1 MRQQRTIYFN
11 DARHYYLFAFEP
23 PMALEDAWVPVDEV
37 SGTGV
42 DTFAYGVERGDGLF
56 YPSRVGMMFGAD
68 IQPFE
73 QAAYWR
79 TWHNMQSLIER
90 GLDPLTVLI
99 DRAHDHSMDFWASL
113 RMAAYGNMDPA
124 HRLADGGGGLAHAEV
139 RAHILQVVEE
149 LATEYETDGVE
160 LDFALPGGG
169 PRILREE
176 DVEATTPILTDYVE
190 QLAERVR
197 GQRSGVVGARVLPT
211 EEMNLAQGLDV
222 RTWLERGLVDF
233 LVPIRYGYMILDG
246 DMPID
251 WLVEAAHAAD
261 AAVYGTLQPY
271 VADES
276 VGAERVCPSPAQ
288 LRAAAMNLLDRGCD
302 GLYAWFMPW
311 PLGDQER
318 SALSELGSRD
328 LMQEKDKHYVLARRA
343 AGEENQYS
351 VALPV
356 EIAADDREQH
366 TIPFYLAD
374 DAQEGRVSQ
383 VLLRI
388 RIVDLVSDDRL
399 EIALNGQSLQG
410 EICRREFGYKV
421 VPYQGIWLIFDL
433 QRVRPQQGANRL
445 EIALVERPD
454 DLVSPL
460 RVADVEVEVKY
471 HPLPTSSKR
480 GI

>member
-23 PMALEDAWVPVDEV
+23 PMALEDAWVPIDEV
-37 SGTGV
+37 AGTGV

-68 IQPFE
+68 IQPFD

-99 DRAHDHSMDFWASL
+99 DRAHDREMDFWASL

-124 HRLADGGGGLAHAEV
+124 HKLADGGGGLAHAEV

-149 LATEYETDGVE
+149 LATEYETDGIE
-160 LDFALPGGG
+160 LDFALPGGT

-211 EEMNLAQGLDV
+211 EEMNRAQGLDV

-233 LVPIRYGYMILDG
+233 LVPMRYGYMILDG

-261 AAVYGTLQPY
+261 AAVYGSLQPY
-271 VADES
+271 VSDES
-276 VGAERVCPSPAQ
+276 VGAERVWPAPAH
-288 LRAAAMNLLDRGCD
+288 LRAAATSLLDRGCD
-302 GLYAWFMPW
+302 GLYAWFMRW
-311 PLGDQER
+311 PLEDRER
-318 SALSELGSRD
+318 SALSELGRPGADAGEGQTLRASAAVSGYGKSVPGSAAGGDRSRRPGATYHS
-328 LMQEKDKHYVLARRA
+328 LLLGRRCARRPRQSGA
-343 AGEENQYS
+343 
-351 VALPV
+351 
-356 EIAADDREQH
+356 
-366 TIPFYLAD
+366 LAD
-374 DAQEGRVSQ
+374 QDRRSGLGRPLGDRAQRPV
-383 VLLRI
+383 
-388 RIVDLVSDDRL
+388 
-399 EIALNGQSLQG
+399 AT
-410 EICRREFGYKV
+410 RRDM
-421 VPYQGIWLIFDL
+421 PA
-433 QRVRPQQGANRL
+433 RVRL
-445 EIALVERPD
+445 
-454 DLVSPL
+454 
-460 RVADVEVEVKY
+460 
-471 HPLPTSSKR
+471 
-480 GI
+480 

>member
-1 MRQQRTIYFN
+1 
-11 DARHYYLFAFEP
+11 
-23 PMALEDAWVPVDEV
+23 
-37 SGTGV
+37 
-42 DTFAYGVERGDGLF
+42 
-56 YPSRVGMMFGAD
+56 MFGAD

-99 DRAHDHSMDFWASL
+99 DRAHDHNMDFWASL

-139 RAHILQVVEE
+139 REHILQVVEE

-160 LDFALPGGG
+160 LDFALPGGA

-251 WLVEAAHAAD
+251 WLVEAAHAPD

-271 VADES
+271 VSDES
-276 VGAERVCPSPAQ
+276 VGAERVCPTPAQ

-311 PLGDQER
+311 PLGDRER
-318 SALSELGSRD
+318 SALSELGSRESD
-328 LMQEKDKHYVLARRA
+328 AGRRTSTTCWR
-343 AGEENQYS
+343 G
-351 VALPV
+351 
-356 EIAADDREQH
+356 
-366 TIPFYLAD
+366 
-374 DAQEGRVSQ
+374 G
-383 VLLRI
+383 
-388 RIVDLVSDDRL
+388 
-399 EIALNGQSLQG
+399 
-410 EICRREFGYKV
+410 
-421 VPYQGIWLIFDL
+421 
-433 QRVRPQQGANRL
+433 QRVRKTSTRWRCRWRSQPTTGRNMPSPFTWRRCARKSGA
-445 EIALVERPD
+445 
-454 DLVSPL
+454 
-460 RVADVEVEVKY
+460 VADQDRRFGLGR
-471 HPLPTSSKR
+471 PLGDCAQRPIAAR
-480 GI
+480 GDMPPRVRL

>member
-23 PMALEDAWVPVDEV
+23 PMALEDAWVPIDEV
-37 SGTGV
+37 AGTGV

-68 IQPFE
+68 IQPFD

-99 DRAHDHSMDFWASL
+99 DRAHDREMDFWASL

-124 HRLADGGGGLAHAEV
+124 HKLADGGGGLAHAEV

-149 LATEYETDGVE
+149 LATEYETDGIE
-160 LDFALPGGG
+160 LDFALPGGT

-211 EEMNLAQGLDV
+211 EEMNRAQGLDV

-233 LVPIRYGYMILDG
+233 LVPMRYGYMILDG

-261 AAVYGTLQPY
+261 AAVYGSLQPY
-271 VADES
+271 VSDEWGRAGLALS
-276 VGAERVCPSPAQ
+276 CPPSGGGDEPVGPGLRRAVRVVYALALRRPGAQRAERVGRPRPDAGEGQ
-288 LRAAAMNLLDRGCD
+288 ALRAGAAVSGCGKSVPGGAAGGDRSRRPGATYHSLLLGRRCARRPRQSGALADQDRRS
-302 GLYAWFMPW
+302 GLGR
-311 PLGDQER
+311 PLGD
-318 SALSELGSRD
+318 RD
-328 LMQEKDKHYVLARRA
+328 QRPVAARGDMPA
-343 AGEENQYS
+343 
-351 VALPV
+351 
-356 EIAADDREQH
+356 
-366 TIPFYLAD
+366 
-374 DAQEGRVSQ
+374 
-383 VLLRI
+383 
-388 RIVDLVSDDRL
+388 
-399 EIALNGQSLQG
+399 
-410 EICRREFGYKV
+410 
-421 VPYQGIWLIFDL
+421 
-433 QRVRPQQGANRL
+433 RVRL
-445 EIALVERPD
+445 
-454 DLVSPL
+454 
-460 RVADVEVEVKY
+460 
-471 HPLPTSSKR
+471 
-480 GI
+480 

>member
-23 PMALEDAWVPVDEV
+23 PMALEDAWVPIDEV
-37 SGTGV
+37 AGTGV
-42 DTFAYGVERGDGLF
+42 NTFAYGVERGDGLF

-68 IQPFE
+68 IQPFD

-99 DRAHDHSMDFWASL
+99 DRAHDHNMDFWASL

-124 HRLADGGGGLAHAEV
+124 HKLADGGGGLAHAEV

-149 LATEYETDGVE
+149 LATEYETDGIE
-160 LDFALPGGG
+160 LDFALPGGT

-211 EEMNLAQGLDV
+211 EEMNRAQGLDV

-233 LVPIRYGYMILDG
+233 LVPMRYGYMILDG

-261 AAVYGTLQPY
+261 AAVYGSLQPY
-271 VADES
+271 VSDES
-276 VGAERVCPSPAQ
+276 VGAERVWPSPAH
-288 LRAAAMNLLDRGCD
+288 LRAAATSLLDRGCD
-302 GLYAWFMPW
+302 GLYAWFMRW
-311 PLGDQER
+311 PLEDRER
-318 SALSELGSRD
+318 SALSELGDRD
-328 LMQEKDKHYVLARRA
+328 LMREKDKHYVLARRSA
-343 AGEENQYS
+343 DEENQYP

-356 EIAADDREQH
+356 EIAAADRAQH

-374 DAQEGRVSQ
+374 DVQEGRVSQ

-388 RIVDLVSDDRL
+388 KIVDLVSDDRL
-399 EIALNGQSLQG
+399 EIVLNDQSLQE
-410 EICRREFGYKV
+410 EICRREYGYKV
-421 VPYQGIWLIFDL
+421 APYQSMWLVFDL

-445 EIALVERPD
+445 EIALVGRPD

-460 RVADVEVEVKY
+460 RVTDVEVEVKY
-471 HPLPTSSKR
+471 HPLPT
-480 GI
+480 GLG

>member
-23 PMALEDAWVPVDEV
+23 PMALEDAWVPIDEV

-68 IQPFE
+68 IQPFD

-99 DRAHDHSMDFWASL
+99 DRAHDREMDFWASL

-124 HRLADGGGGLAHAEV
+124 HKLADGGGGLAHAEV
-139 RAHILQVVEE
+139 RAHILQVVKE
-149 LATEYETDGVE
+149 LATEYETDGIE
-160 LDFALPGGG
+160 LDFALPGGT

-197 GQRSGVVGARVLPT
+197 GQRSGAVGARVLPT
-211 EEMNLAQGLDV
+211 EEMNRAQGLDV

-233 LVPIRYGYMILDG
+233 LVPMRYGYMILDG

-261 AAVYGTLQPY
+261 AAVYGSLQPY
-271 VADES
+271 VSDES
-276 VGAERVCPSPAQ
+276 VGAERVWPSPAH
-288 LRAAAMNLLDRGCD
+288 LRAAATSLLDRGCD
-302 GLYAWFMPW
+302 GLYAWFMRW
-311 PLGDQER
+311 PLEDQER
-318 SALSELGSRD
+318 SALSELGDRD
-328 LMQEKDKHYVLARRA
+328 LMKEKDKHYVLARRSA
-343 AGEENQYS
+343 DVENQYP

-356 EIAADDREQH
+356 EIAVDDRAQH

-374 DAQEGRVSQ
+374 DVQEGRVSQ

-388 RIVDLVSDDRL
+388 KIVDLVSDDRL
-399 EIALNGQSLQG
+399 AIALNGQSLQE
-410 EICRREFGYKV
+410 EICRREYGYKV
-421 VPYQGIWLIFDL
+421 APYQSMWLVFDL
-433 QRVRPQQGANRL
+433 QQVRPQQGANRL
-445 EIALVERPD
+445 EIALVGRPD

-460 RVADVEVEVKY
+460 RVTDVEVEVKY
-471 HPLPTSSKR
+471 HPLPT
-480 GI
+480 GLG